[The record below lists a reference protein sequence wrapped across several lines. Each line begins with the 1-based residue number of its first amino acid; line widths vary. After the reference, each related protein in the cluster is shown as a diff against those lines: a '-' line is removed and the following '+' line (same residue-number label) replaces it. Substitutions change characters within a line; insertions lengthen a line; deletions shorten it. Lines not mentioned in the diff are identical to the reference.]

1 LAFSPDSCA
10 SIEAAWVAGKFELSR
25 RRDNVSFEHHATVAG
40 QFELSRRRDNVSFE
54 HHATVAGIFE
64 FSLRSENLTWAH
76 HSVVAGLNLPV
87 ALRLLKQAEQAEKI
101 DGKRWPIAKLRGEVI
116 KLQRAMN
123 DTGQSPMPRAPARTS
138 GTGVAAG
145 GRADR
150 VQCIN

>member
-10 SIEAAWVAGKFELSR
+10 LIEAAWVAGK
-25 RRDNVSFEHHATVAG
+25 
-40 QFELSRRRDNVSFE
+40 FELSRRRDNVSFE

-76 HSVVAGLNLPV
+76 YSVVAGLNLPV

-116 KLQRAMN
+116 KLQR
-123 DTGQSPMPRAPARTS
+123 DERHRAIADAS
-138 GTGVAAG
+138 GTGPDIRNRRCSRG
-145 GRADR
+145 PRR
-150 VQCIN
+150 